1 MRSRILAPVKTLLN
15 NALRSRIVLTSVV
28 VLLAAWTVYVTSNI
42 EDPTVQAAAAQGAK
56 RVDVPDLVGGTD
68 WLNTD
73 KPISL
78 ADLKGRI
85 VLLDFW
91 TLCCIN
97 CIHTLPDLA
106 MIEAR
111 YPGIVVVIGVHTPKF
126 DNEKKTASIMK
137 AILRYEIKHPVIN
150 DADKKIWNAYGC
162 NHWPTLVLIDPD
174 GKFRGAAKGEGHLNL
189 ADRSIKELIKEFEA
203 KGTLKKTPITFKLAH
218 EKATSPLNFPGKVL
232 VDAKS
237 KRTFIADSTNHRIVI
252 TNLEGEKIAVA
263 GTGREGLK
271 DGAFADAQFSDP
283 QGLAFDSNGETL
295 YVADRK
301 NHSIR
306 ALNLK
311 NETVKLVAGT
321 GAKSLIFGKPGA
333 GAPARKLAM
342 ASPWDLHWHNKRL
355 YIAIAG
361 HNQIWTFDPAKDT
374 LAIYAGNGMEDLI
387 DGPVRTAAFAQP
399 SGLASDGARLY
410 FGEYV
415 ADHGVLAQVSTGGGE
430 VAFIPTPFQ
439 NAWLEDISP
448 DHTQLLV
455 RNTEGIVTAPGTLWA
470 VPTLG
475 RSPRR
480 LGNITTTSAA
490 WSPDGKTIVYAI
502 GRDLFIANSD
512 GTDPRKLVTLPGDAT
527 LQAVM
532 YGPLVLAGRLGT
544 EGLDAATLRAGPT
557 RPRTVPEYTGAA
569 LSVPVIA
576 APSPEPQSW
585 LARAGGRPLEFRTV
599 GQARELTLA
608 PLNSIFDERYAVYWR
623 VDTARGQQTAG

>member
-15 NALRSRIVLTSVV
+15 NALRSRIVLTSAV
-28 VLLAAWTVYVTSNI
+28 VLLAVWTVYVTSNI

-283 QGLAFDSNGETL
+283 QGLAFDSHGETL

-399 SGLASDGARLY
+399 SGLASDGARLFVADSEVSAIRSVPLVGLVGNVTTIVGKGLFD
-410 FGEYV
+410 FGDINGAGDKVRLQHALGVAHLDGKLYV
-415 ADHGVLAQVSTGGGE
+415 ADTYNSKIKLIDPDRRTCDTYLGGDKMFDEPGGLSIAAGKMYIADTNNHRIQV
-430 VAFIPTPFQ
+430 VD
-439 NAWLEDISP
+439 L
-448 DHTQLLV
+448 
-455 RNTEGIVTAPGTLWA
+455 
-470 VPTLG
+470 
-475 RSPRR
+475 
-480 LGNITTTSAA
+480 
-490 WSPDGKTIVYAI
+490 KTKEM
-502 GRDLFIANSD
+502 S
-512 GTDPRKLVTLPGDAT
+512 TLP
-527 LQAVM
+527 LQGVDPVRREAASVT
-532 YGPLVLAGRLGT
+532 GT
-544 EGLDAATLRAGPT
+544 R
-557 RPRTVPEYTGAA
+557 
-569 LSVPVIA
+569 
-576 APSPEPQSW
+576 
-585 LARAGGRPLEFRTV
+585 
-599 GQARELTLA
+599 
-608 PLNSIFDERYAVYWR
+608 
-623 VDTARGQQTAG
+623 